1 VRWPGSG
8 RRKGNNSQIH
18 MTKPPIAILVPDGIS
33 VRNFILGKFLCEMAQ
48 RFRLHVFHNI
58 PEALLPRYQSG
69 APDGVEW
76 YELVPY
82 EQKRLATVLKST
94 LEYAHMYHANTHAMR
109 RAFARPIGGSAK
121 ARLFV
126 HSSRLLGRAGAVLG
140 GIDTLEDLHCRTVA
154 ASPETERYREIL
166 ARIQPEI
173 LFSCSQRPGL
183 VLPAVLAAQAMGIPT
198 AAFVFSW
205 DHLTTKGRIAAPFD
219 QYLVWSEHMGKELT
233 RYYPQVLWDDIHI
246 VGTPQFDPY
255 ADASL
260 LWTREEFCRRIGADP
275 ARKLVCYSGGD
286 TSTCPE
292 DPLHLE
298 ALIRHVRSGSIRGN
312 PEVLLRP
319 VPVDSGARYEDV
331 CRRYP
336 EIRHLR
342 PQWIHAVPGDWRR
355 VLPTQEDV
363 QFLSNLTHHVDV
375 NVNLGSTMTLDFGL
389 HDRPVV
395 NVAFDC
401 ADPPIFGM
409 PVWDYYYNYEH
420 LRPIVELGASRIAR
434 TREQLADQVNA
445 YLENP
450 ALDRQGRRRLADLQV
465 GIPPGESSTCIAET
479 LDRMRAKDA
488 RTPGPSHAT
497 YS

>member
-1 VRWPGSG
+1 
-8 RRKGNNSQIH
+8 
-18 MTKPPIAILVPDGIS
+18 MTKPPIAILIADGIS
-33 VRNFILGKFLCEMAQ
+33 VRNFILGRFLNEMAG

-58 PEALLPRYQSG
+58 PEAILPRYQAG
-69 APDGVEW
+69 VGEDVEW
-76 YELVPY
+76 HGLVPY
-82 EQKRLATVLKST
+82 EGRRVETVLKST
-94 LEYAHMYHANTHAMR
+94 LEYAHMYHANTLAMR
-109 RAFARPIGGSAK
+109 RAFARPLRGSAR
-121 ARLFV
+121 ARLLV
-126 HSSRLLGRAGAVLG
+126 RSSRLLGRAGAALG
-140 GIDTLEDLHCRTVA
+140 GMQALEDLHCRTVA
-154 ASPETERYREIL
+154 TADATGRYREIL
-166 ARIQPEI
+166 GCIRPEI
-173 LFSCSQRPGL
+173 LFCSSQRPGL
-183 VLPAVLAAQAMGIPT
+183 VLPAVLAAREMGIPS

-219 QYLVWSEHMGKELT
+219 HYLVWSQHMEKELT
-233 RYYPQVLWDDIHI
+233 HYYPQVSRDRIHI

-260 LWTREEFCRRIGADP
+260 LWPREEFCRRIGADRG
-275 ARKLVCYSGGD
+275 RKLICYSGGD

-298 ALIRHVRSGSIRGN
+298 AVIQHVRSGRIRGN
-312 PEVLLRP
+312 PEVLLRE
-319 VPVDSGARYEDV
+319 VPVDSGARYQDV

-336 EIRHLR
+336 EIKHMR
-342 PQWIHAVPGDWRR
+342 PQWIHVEPGNWAR
-355 VLPTQEDV
+355 VLPTAEDV
-363 QFLSNLTHHVDV
+363 QFLANLTHHADV

-450 ALDRQGRRRLADLQV
+450 ALDRHGRLRLAELQV
-465 GIPPGESSTCIAET
+465 GVPPGESSRRIVET
-479 LDRMRAKDA
+479 LDGI
-488 RTPGPSHAT
+488 RTNQGQTLPSHAT
-497 YS
+497 CC

>member
-1 VRWPGSG
+1 
-8 RRKGNNSQIH
+8 
-18 MTKPPIAILVPDGIS
+18 MTKPPIAILVADGIS
-33 VRNFILGKFLCEMAQ
+33 VRNFILGKFLGEMAR
-48 RFRLHVFHNI
+48 RFEPHVFHNI
-58 PEALLPRYQSG
+58 PEALLPRYQAEVG
-69 APDGVEW
+69 EGVEW
-76 YELVPY
+76 HGLVPY
-82 EQKRLATVLKST
+82 QQRRTAMVLKST

-109 RAFARPIGGSAK
+109 RAFARPVRGSAK

-126 HSSRLLGRAGAVLG
+126 RSSRLLGRAGAALG
-140 GIDTLEDLHCRTVA
+140 GMQVLDDLHCRTVES
-154 ASPETERYREIL
+154 SPETARYREIL
-166 ARIQPEI
+166 ERIRPEI

-183 VLPAVLAAQAMGIPT
+183 VLPAVLAARQLGIPS

-219 QYLVWSEHMGKELT
+219 HYLVWSRHMEKELT
-233 RYYPQVLWDDIHI
+233 HYYPEVPRDQIHI

-255 ADASL
+255 ADAAL
-260 LWTREEFCRRIGADP
+260 LWPREEFCRRIGADCG
-275 ARKLVCYSGGD
+275 RKLICYSGGD
-286 TSTCPE
+286 TATCPE
-292 DPLHLE
+292 DPQHLE
-298 ALIRHVRSGSIRGN
+298 VLIRHVRSGRIHGN
-312 PEVLLRP
+312 PEVLLRE

-342 PQWIHAVPGDWRR
+342 PQWIHAEPGNWMR
-355 VLPTQEDV
+355 VLPTAEDV
-363 QFLSNLTHHVDV
+363 QFLANLTHHADV

-401 ADPPIFGM
+401 ADPPVFGM

-420 LRPIVELGASRIAR
+420 LRPIVDLGASRIAR

-450 ALDRQGRRRLADLQV
+450 ALDRQGRRRLAELQV
-465 GIPPGESSTCIAET
+465 GVPPGESSRRIAET
-479 LDRMRAKDA
+479 LDRIRARQGD
-488 RTPGPSHAT
+488 TVPTHAT
-497 YS
+497 YC